1 MASIGSVCSET
12 FEGFGGGISGGGF
25 GGKGDHQLRKLSWKV
40 ASGRNILF
48 SALDLYAEGVGAK
61 RIIAHRILWSSGG
74 AKKETSKRSAFSA
87 LSFSQSVVDLRE
99 SCRFDSMVVGASVR
113 TEMGLKK
120 NVGQ

>member
-1 MASIGSVCSET
+1 MGGVFLSKNLKAPEVIFGGWVWRKRRSAVESFVGEMASESNKYLLAANVQTKEV
-12 FEGFGGGISGGGF
+12 E
-25 GGKGDHQLRKLSWKV
+25 
-40 ASGRNILF
+40 
-48 SALDLYAEGVGAK
+48 AK
-61 RIIAHRILWSSGG
+61 RLFAHRILWSSGG
-74 AKKETSKRSAFSA
+74 AEKESSKRSAFSA